1 MKVSRLSVCILL
13 SGLAA
18 ACGGG
23 DDSPTA
29 PGASPSTLP
38 APALNSPADA
48 AQLTTLRPTF
58 VVTNSTSTQTGT
70 RTYEFQVSDHSDFSA
85 SSPGTLAGFTVSTNP
100 SGLPEG
106 GGGTTSYTVQSD
118 LQPATR
124 MYWRSRVTQGAATSA
139 WSAARS
145 FNTQLVGYNRAGELF
160 DPLTG
165 GVSIGSP
172 VGSTAFVAG
181 KGIRLN
187 DQNSY
192 VRYQLAQTIAN
203 GEMSLEAEGFYANG
217 PGEKLKVFTMMDGS
231 DNLLASKF
239 NLSTQ
244 YRGLNGNPA
253 NAISFKAVFGDE
265 DFKLEPDFGQR
276 SSAVMSLDPTRVYFW
291 KATWNNEFRL
301 IVEQG
306 RGGPRIYEL
315 AVSSRGSTYAPS
327 PHTAFVG
334 SSNGPIGEEAGSW
347 PGVTYRNV
355 WISSVPRPATL
366 GNAVN

>member
-1 MKVSRLSVCILL
+1 MDTDKMSATGMTLDGRKHTVILEHVVKFASWPTPDTM
-13 SGLAA
+13 SGPH
-18 ACGGG
+18 G
-23 DDSPTA
+23 P
-29 PGASPSTLP
+29 
-38 APALNSPADA
+38 
-48 AQLTTLRPTF
+48 R
-58 VVTNSTSTQTGT
+58 
-70 RTYEFQVSDHSDFSA
+70 
-85 SSPGTLAGFTVSTNP
+85 
-100 SGLPEG
+100 
-106 GGGTTSYTVQSD
+106 
-118 LQPATR
+118 
-124 MYWRSRVTQGAATSA
+124 
-139 WSAARS
+139 
-145 FNTQLVGYNRAGELF
+145 
-160 DPLTG
+160 
-165 GVSIGSP
+165 GVSSNPKHQSAKGLEAVALASWPTPAASDDKMAGSGKTEWLP
-172 VGSTAFVAG
+172 NRGN

-187 DQNSY
+187 DQNAY

-217 PGEKLKVFTMMDGS
+217 PGEKLNVFTMMDGS

>member
-1 MKVSRLSVCILL
+1 VYVRCHGLRQRQLSERTRRHTFAVDAGGSR
-13 SGLAA
+13 A
-18 ACGGG
+18 
-23 DDSPTA
+23 
-29 PGASPSTLP
+29 
-38 APALNSPADA
+38 
-48 AQLTTLRPTF
+48 
-58 VVTNSTSTQTGT
+58 
-70 RTYEFQVSDHSDFSA
+70 E
-85 SSPGTLAGFTVSTNP
+85 LAG
-100 SGLPEG
+100 G
-106 GGGTTSYTVQSD
+106 
-118 LQPATR
+118 R
-124 MYWRSRVTQGAATSA
+124 R
-139 WSAARS
+139 
-145 FNTQLVGYNRAGELF
+145 
-160 DPLTG
+160 
-165 GVSIGSP
+165 P
-172 VGSTAFVAG
+172 VI
-181 KGIRLN
+181 KLN
-187 DQNSY
+187 DQNAY

-203 GEMSLEAEGFYANG
+203 GEMSLEAEGFYPNG

-231 DNLLASKF
+231 ENLLQSKF

-276 SSAVMSLDPTRVYFW
+276 SAAVMSLDPTGVYYW
-291 KATWNNEFRL
+291 KASWSNEFRL

-315 AVSSRGSTYAPS
+315 AVSSRGSTYAPN
-327 PHTAFVG
+327 PHFAFVG

>member
-1 MKVSRLSVCILL
+1 V
-13 SGLAA
+13 
-18 ACGGG
+18 
-23 DDSPTA
+23 
-29 PGASPSTLP
+29 PS
-38 APALNSPADA
+38 SPADA
-48 AQLTTLRPTF
+48 TQLTTLRPTL
-58 VVTNSTSTQTGT
+58 VVTNSTSTAAGS
-70 RTYEFQVSDHSDFSA
+70 RSYEFQVSDHSDFSA
-85 SSPGTLAGFTVSTNP
+85 STPGTLAGFTVSTHP

-106 GGGTTSYTVQSD
+106 AGTTSYTVQSD
-118 LQPATR
+118 LQPATK
-124 MYWRSRVTQGAATSA
+124 MYWRARVSQGATTSD
-139 WSAARS
+139 WSAPRS

-165 GVSIGSP
+165 GVSIGTP
-172 VGSTAFVAG
+172 TGSTTFIAG
-181 KGIRLN
+181 KGIKLN
-187 DQNSY
+187 DQNAWVSY
-192 VRYQLAQTIAN
+192 RLAQTIAA
-203 GEMSLEAEGFYANG
+203 GEMSLEAEGFYPNG
-217 PGEKLKVFTMMDGS
+217 PGEKLKVFTMMDDS
-231 DNLLASKF
+231 DNLLESKF

-244 YRGLNGNPA
+244 YRGLNGNPP

-276 SSAVMSLDPTRVYFW
+276 QAAVMSLDPTRVYYW
-291 KATWNNEFRL
+291 KASWSNEFRV

-315 AVSSRGSTYAPS
+315 AVPSRGSTYAPN
-327 PHTAFVG
+327 PHYAFVG